1 METLPCP
8 RCERLEGRIAEL
20 ERRLGLDS
28 GNSSKPPSSDGL
40 AKKARVLS
48 LRESSGRPSGGQVG
62 HKGETLSMVLAPD
75 IVIEH
80 RAESCTGCRVSL
92 VDAAVVLRERRQ
104 VFDIPEAKRM
114 VTEHCAL
121 TLCCSVCGLKS
132 KADFPE
138 GVDAPV
144 QYGARMRAMAVY
156 LSAAQMIPEDRLQTV
171 FSDVFSVKISTATL
185 ANMNAQAAERLAPAQ
200 EKILAELKVA
210 AVKHLDETGFR
221 INGKTQW
228 LHVTSNAAA
237 THYRTSPK
245 RGNLL
250 SGVSGVIV
258 HDHWKPYFTMDGVV
272 HALCNAHILRELKA
286 IIEIDKEAWA
296 KPMQK
301 LLQRCCHLAKSADPP
316 KAAFIHNIYDRIVAQ
331 GLAFHEARAPL
342 SARTNKRRDGHN
354 LLLRLQNHKNDVL
367 RFLSNPLVPFT
378 NNQAEQDIRMMK
390 VKQKI
395 SGGFRS
401 QTGAEIFCTL
411 RGFLSTARKQTQSPF
426 TALQIALA

>member
-80 RAESCTGCRVSL
+80 RAESCTGCGVSL

-200 EKILAELKVA
+200 EKILAELK
-210 AVKHLDETGFR
+210 
-221 INGKTQW
+221 
-228 LHVTSNAAA
+228 S
-237 THYRTSPK
+237 
-245 RGNLL
+245 
-250 SGVSGVIV
+250 
-258 HDHWKPYFTMDGVV
+258 
-272 HALCNAHILRELKA
+272 
-286 IIEIDKEAWA
+286 
-296 KPMQK
+296 
-301 LLQRCCHLAKSADPP
+301 
-316 KAAFIHNIYDRIVAQ
+316 
-331 GLAFHEARAPL
+331 
-342 SARTNKRRDGHN
+342 
-354 LLLRLQNHKNDVL
+354 LQN
-367 RFLSNPLVPFT
+367 
-378 NNQAEQDIRMMK
+378 
-390 VKQKI
+390 
-395 SGGFRS
+395 RS
-401 QTGAEIFCTL
+401 C
-411 RGFLSTARKQTQSPF
+411 SKS
-426 TALQIALA
+426 